1 MCGSPR
7 DRRRVQPGD
16 HSTVTGGVMFTLLW
30 LIILGIAGSH
40 WHELH
45 PWTTTFVILVIT
57 AVLDTGSLGGTSMRA
72 RR

>member
-1 MCGSPR
+1 
-7 DRRRVQPGD
+7 
-16 HSTVTGGVMFTLLW
+16 MFTLLW

-45 PWTTTFVILVIT
+45 PWTTFVILVIT
-57 AVLDTGSLGGTSMRA
+57 AMLDTGSLGGTSMRA